1 MEADPADRGE
11 RVLVLAPI
19 GRDGPAAAA
28 LLQKL
33 HIAADICG
41 GLSELRD
48 ALAAGAGVAVVAE
61 EAFYR
66 EPLEP
71 LIDWVDGQPSWSDFP
86 FVVLTVGHGTSADEE
101 RRRRLLAALRN
112 ASLLERPIQTVTLMS
127 TVQSA
132 LRARRR
138 QYEMRGHFREREQA
152 AIRLEGLVAERT
164 RELEESN
171 RHLQGEIVE
180 REQAEAALR
189 QSQKMEVIG
198 QLTGG
203 IAHDFNNLLAT
214 VLGNLEL
221 ATLQVT
227 SEKVRRLVSNAEHAA
242 WRGAKLTEQLLA
254 FARKQRL
261 EPQTV
266 DLNALVPKMGDL
278 LFRTIGGTVRIETVL
293 EKDIW
298 PAFVDPTQIELV
310 ILNLAIN
317 GRDAMPGGGRL
328 TIATA
333 NIGADDPRI
342 PGELRPGD
350 YVAVSVADTGVGMT
364 GEVLAKA
371 FEPFFTT
378 KDVGQGTGLGLSQV
392 YGVAR
397 QSGGTVRIET
407 QLGRGTE
414 ITVYLPRAAAQAAAE
429 PSREP
434 IDAPPGHY
442 QSGMVLVVD
451 DDPDV
456 RAVTVGSLE
465 ALGHTVI
472 AAESGRTALDLL
484 DRGIPVDLMLVDYA
498 MPGVNGVEAA
508 RLVRAKR
515 PELRVL
521 IMTGYA
527 DIAALNGVPGVAGI
541 LKKPFS
547 LAELAARIE
556 GILQGR
562 AMDTPPARAKV
573 DPIGPS
579 KSP

>member
-1 MEADPADRGE
+1 MEADLADRSE

-28 LLQKL
+28 LLHKL

-71 LIDWVDGQPSWSDFP
+71 LIDWVDRQPSWSDFP

-101 RRRRLLAALRN
+101 RRRRLVAALRN

-138 QYEMRGHFREREQA
+138 QYEMRDHLHEREHA

-164 RELEESN
+164 RELEEAN
-171 RHLQGEIVE
+171 QHLRGEMVE

-278 LFRTIGGTVRIETVL
+278 LFRTIGGTVRIETVVG
-293 EKDIW
+293 KDIW

-333 NIGADDPRI
+333 NIGAGDPRI

-350 YVAVSVADTGVGMT
+350 YVAVSVVDTGVGMT
-364 GEVLAKA
+364 DEVLAKA

-407 QLGRGTE
+407 QPGRGTE

-429 PSREP
+429 RPREAT
-434 IDAPPGHY
+434 DAPPGHY
-442 QSGMVLVVD
+442 QRGMVLVVD

-456 RAVTVGSLE
+456 RAVAVGSLE

-472 AAESGRTALDLL
+472 AAESGRTALALV
-484 DRGIPVDLMLVDYA
+484 DRGVPVDLMLVDYA

-515 PELRVL
+515 PEIRVL

-527 DIAALNGVPGVAGI
+527 DIAALKGVPGVAGI
-541 LKKPFS
+541 IKKPFS

-556 GILQGR
+556 GILKYR
-562 AMDTPPARAKV
+562 PMDTPCAKV
-573 DPIGPS
+573 DPIGSS

>member
-138 QYEMRGHFREREQA
+138 QYEMRDHLREKEQA
-152 AIRLEGLVAERT
+152 AIRLEELVAERT
-164 RELEESN
+164 RELEEAN
-171 RHLQGEIVE
+171 QHLRREIVE
-180 REQAEAALR
+180 REEAEAALR

-221 ATLQVT
+221 ATLQAT

-278 LFRTIGGTVRIETVL
+278 LSRTIGRTVRIETVL

-298 PAFVDPTQIELV
+298 PAFVDPTQLELV
-310 ILNLAIN
+310 ILNLAVN

-333 NIGADDPRI
+333 HIGADDPRI
-342 PGELRPGD
+342 PSELRPGN

-364 GEVLAKA
+364 DEVLAKA

-407 QLGRGTE
+407 QLGRGTK

-429 PSREP
+429 LSREAT
-434 IDAPPGHY
+434 DAPPVHY
-442 QSGMVLVVD
+442 QRGMVLVVD

-456 RAVTVGSLE
+456 RAVAVGSLE

-472 AAESGRTALDLL
+472 AAESGRTALDFL
-484 DRGIPVDLMLVDYA
+484 DRGVPVDLMLVDYA

-508 RLVRAKR
+508 HLVRAKR
-515 PELRVL
+515 PEIRVL

-527 DIAALNGVPGVAGI
+527 DIAALNGVSGVAGI
-541 LKKPFS
+541 IKKPFS

-562 AMDTPPARAKV
+562 AMDTPPGRAKV
-573 DPIGPS
+573 GPIAPS
-579 KSP
+579 KSS

>member
-429 PSREP
+429 RSREA
-434 IDAPPGHY
+434 IEAPPGHY
-442 QSGMVLVVD
+442 QRGMVLVVD

-456 RAVTVGSLE
+456 RAVAVGSLE

>member
-1 MEADPADRGE
+1 MEADLADRSE

-28 LLQKL
+28 LLHKL

-86 FVVLTVGHGTSADEE
+86 FVVLTVGSGTSADEE
-101 RRRRLLAALRN
+101 RRRHLVTVLKN
-112 ASLLERPIQTVTLMS
+112 ASLLERPVQTVTLMS
-127 TVQSA
+127 AVQSA

-138 QYEMRGHFREREQA
+138 QYEMRGHLREREQA
-152 AIRLEGLVAERT
+152 AILLEGLVAERT
-164 RELEESN
+164 RELEEAN
-171 RHLQGEIVE
+171 RRLREEMVE

-221 ATLQVT
+221 ASLQVT

-278 LFRTIGGTVRIETVL
+278 LLRTIGGTVRIETVL
-293 EKDIW
+293 EKDVW
-298 PAFVDPTQIELV
+298 PAFVDPTQLELV

-328 TIATA
+328 IIATA
-333 NIGADDPRI
+333 NIGAGDPRI

-364 GEVLAKA
+364 DEVMARA

-429 PSREP
+429 RPREATN
-434 IDAPPGHY
+434 APPGHY
-442 QSGMVLVVD
+442 QRGMVLVVD

-456 RAVTVGSLE
+456 RAVAVGSLE

-484 DRGIPVDLMLVDYA
+484 DRGVSVDLMLVDYA

-508 RLVRAKR
+508 HLVRAKR
-515 PELRVL
+515 PEIRVL

-527 DIAALNGVPGVAGI
+527 DIAALNGVSSVAGI

-556 GILQGR
+556 GILQHR
-562 AMDTPPARAKV
+562 PMDTPCAKL